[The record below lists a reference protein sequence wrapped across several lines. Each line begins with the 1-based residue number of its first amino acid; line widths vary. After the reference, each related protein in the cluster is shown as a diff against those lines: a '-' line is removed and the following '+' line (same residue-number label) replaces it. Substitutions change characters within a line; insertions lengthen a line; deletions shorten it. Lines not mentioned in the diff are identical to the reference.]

1 MQTILVLTDF
11 SEAAS
16 YAASYACVLA
26 RQLGAGNI
34 VLYHSY
40 QSVVSPGGTVE
51 YTGDEKSL
59 HDIAIEALKGLAHSL
74 KDQVPDEIVLRYVTD
89 TRALEEINDVAIEEG
104 AELVVMGVT
113 GKGRLE
119 EMVAGSHAIRVC
131 EASNM
136 PVVLVP
142 VQIPM
147 QPVGNLVFAC
157 DLEDVA
163 ETIPRQ
169 QINNL
174 LDTFHVPL
182 SVVHVGKQNGETQ
195 DAKTLYAWLENYHT
209 MYYNLDNEETATAIL
224 DFAKEIPSPLL
235 LLVARKHGFPAG
247 LFHSS
252 ITKQLAFH
260 STIPLL
266 VLREKEVEEPVPVM
280 PLLEI

>member
-1 MQTILVLTDF
+1 METILVLTDF

-16 YAASYACVLA
+16 YAASYACILA
-26 RQLGAGNI
+26 RQLGARNI

-51 YTGDEKSL
+51 YVGDEKSL
-59 HDIAIEALKGLAHSL
+59 HDISVEALKGLADSL
-74 KDQVPDEIVLRYVTD
+74 KDQVPGEIALRYVTD
-89 TRALEEINDVAIEEG
+89 MRALEEINDVAIDEG
-104 AELVVMGVT
+104 AELLVMGVT
-113 GKGRLE
+113 GKGKLE

-131 EASNM
+131 EASGL

-142 VQIPM
+142 AQIPM

-174 LDTFHVPL
+174 LDAFHVPL
-182 SVVHVGKQNGETQ
+182 SVVHVGKQDVENQ
-195 DAKTLYAWLENYHT
+195 DTKILYAWLENYDT
-209 MYYNLDNEETATAIL
+209 MYYNLDKEETATAIL
-224 DFAKEIPSPLL
+224 DFTKEIPAPLL
-235 LLVARKHGFPAG
+235 LLVAKKHGFPAG
-247 LFHSS
+247 LFHRS

-266 VLREKEVEEPVPVM
+266 VLREQDVKEPVPVM